1 MNSFSEA
8 ISNWE
13 TFYLLVGTAAVTL
26 IGLLFIAVS
35 INVELFQGNMSNVL
49 QSFAALT
56 FNCFFYVL
64 LLAIL
69 FIIPGNTYL
78 GLGIPILLLGI
89 LVTINA
95 ILQQKRTKKSQIPGI
110 RFDIA
115 SRFTIPIISMGLLI
129 ILAIGILL
137 QIEYTLYGFVVIII
151 LLLGSA
157 SQNAWA
163 LLIAIKK

>member
-35 INVELFQGNMSNVL
+35 INIELFHGNLSNVF

-56 FNCFFYVL
+56 FNCYFYVL

-95 ILQQKRTKKSQIPGI
+95 ILQQRRAKKSHIEGLGI
-110 RFDIA
+110 DIA
-115 SRFTIPIISMGLLI
+115 SRFTVPMISMGLMI
-129 ILAIGILL
+129 VMAIGILL
-137 QIEYTLYGFVVIII
+137 QTEYALYGFVVIII
-151 LLLGSA
+151 LLLGTA

-163 LLIAIKK
+163 LLIALKK